1 MVLCALYENYGK
13 NRPEGGLVDED
24 GHFYTYL
31 LFTTLSPVNGKL
43 YGMATGKMKHG
54 KLSSKFE
61 YGNIFSLFAEGVNN
75 DHTLVHEAAHTFSL
89 SHIFTDKYNKYVFH
103 PGYTENYMD
112 YDFALTFDSKKNIF
126 FRNSKQQDAPHLK
139 DNRYKDKM
147 YSFYKWQWDFMFNDR
162 SIEKKK

>member
-24 GHFYTYL
+24 GHFYTNL

-89 SHIFTDKYNKYVFH
+89 DHTFSLAIDNNYVFYY
-103 PGYTENYMD
+103 GYTENYMD
-112 YDFALTFDSKKNIF
+112 YHFYHTFNNLVEKNLFILIIKVIHSYTKKIIVIKVKCILFINGNKI
-126 FRNSKQQDAPHLK
+126 
-139 DNRYKDKM
+139 
-147 YSFYKWQWDFMFNDR
+147 
-162 SIEKKK
+162 